1 MPFDKSRGMTHAKE
15 IFAGYELY
23 SCKIVRTLLVI
34 TQQDPES
41 RVKSQ
46 QEDNCRFL
54 KGLFRRSDIDPRA
67 YKYKILKS
75 PPVVSQ

>member
-15 IFAGYELY
+15 IFTGYELY

-34 TQQDPES
+34 AQQDPES

-46 QEDNCRFL
+46 EST
-54 KGLFRRSDIDPRA
+54 GG
-67 YKYKILKS
+67 
-75 PPVVSQ
+75 